1 MNSQTSVLDTGQD
14 SSQIDK
20 IEDIC
25 DLARVRYFTYSF
37 RKKIVVTLFILL
49 ALWTGKL
56 RKYQIVRWS
65 FWKAKIFERAHIYGY
80 YQI

>member
-1 MNSQTSVLDTGQD
+1 MILLELDILHIVL
-14 SSQIDK
+14 
-20 IEDIC
+20 E
-25 DLARVRYFTYSF
+25 
-37 RKKIVVTLFILL
+37 KKIVVTLFILL